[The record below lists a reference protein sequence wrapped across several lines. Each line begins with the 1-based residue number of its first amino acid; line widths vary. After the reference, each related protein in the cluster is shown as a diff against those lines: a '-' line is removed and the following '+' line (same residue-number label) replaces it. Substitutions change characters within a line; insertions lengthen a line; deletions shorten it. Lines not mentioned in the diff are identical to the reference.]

1 MLLLGLPC
9 GTRGLCAQAPPQGS
23 MRASGTPGKKKVG
36 AVDRNACWTFPHIKL
51 PSTSNIGYLNYLGSL
66 SPEVTS
72 SPEPEISLCL
82 SLAQVII
89 DQYENVCACGGA
101 GMYASIVLST
111 HTPPPPQGLISVWGD
126 LWIKR
131 APEGGAKQDD
141 GAKVL

>member
-9 GTRGLCAQAPPQGS
+9 GSRGLCVQTPPQGS
-23 MRASGTPGKKKVG
+23 MRASGTPGKNKVG
-36 AVDRNACWTFPHIKL
+36 TVDRNACWTFPHIKL

-111 HTPPPPQGLISVWGD
+111 PPPQKAWFQFGEICGLRGASQ
-126 LWIKR
+126 
-131 APEGGAKQDD
+131 GGAKQDD